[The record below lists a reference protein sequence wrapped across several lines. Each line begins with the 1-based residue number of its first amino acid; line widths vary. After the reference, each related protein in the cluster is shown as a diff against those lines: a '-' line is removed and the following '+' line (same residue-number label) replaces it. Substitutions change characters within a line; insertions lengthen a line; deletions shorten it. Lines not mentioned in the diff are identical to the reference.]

1 MHRASSNAKNECA
14 LFACSETAG
23 KLHLTVVQTRADGWT
38 WARSVTHAS
47 SLLHYAAYNQLLATY
62 FISYKLLLALLQRI
76 LALGA
81 GKHGQRPQN
90 TREGFYLDTKRI
102 FAFTE
107 HAALLR
113 NQETTLKTNSLEYR
127 EPNFEEEKTS

>member
-1 MHRASSNAKNECA
+1 MCLFASELQVSKAQAGNVQGRASSNAENEFA

-47 SLLHYAAYNQLLATY
+47 SLLHYAAYNLLLATY
-62 FISYKLLLALLQRI
+62 IVSYKLLLALLQRI

-81 GKHGQRPQN
+81 GKHGQ
-90 TREGFYLDTKRI
+90 
-102 FAFTE
+102 
-107 HAALLR
+107 
-113 NQETTLKTNSLEYR
+113 
-127 EPNFEEEKTS
+127 

>member
-1 MHRASSNAKNECA
+1 MYRASSNAENEIA

-47 SLLHYAAYNQLLATY
+47 SLLHYAAYNLLLATY
-62 FISYKLLLALLQRI
+62 IVSYKLLLALLQRI

-81 GKHGQRPQN
+81 GKHGQ
-90 TREGFYLDTKRI
+90 
-102 FAFTE
+102 
-107 HAALLR
+107 
-113 NQETTLKTNSLEYR
+113 
-127 EPNFEEEKTS
+127 